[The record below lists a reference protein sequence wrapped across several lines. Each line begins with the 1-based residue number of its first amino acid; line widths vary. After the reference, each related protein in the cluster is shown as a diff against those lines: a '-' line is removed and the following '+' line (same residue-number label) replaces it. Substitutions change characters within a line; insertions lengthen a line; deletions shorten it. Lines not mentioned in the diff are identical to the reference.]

1 MSAKNRKNPLLRALP
16 LLCICLAAAL
26 GIYALDNYLRDLIT
40 RNRHLPV
47 IELAAEVLP
56 LEHDNDLPAD
66 RISINLPGYFGT
78 EAATDVFRAR
88 LGAQPVGLIFS
99 PVRAR
104 GYNGV
109 MELAI
114 GVRYDGTLAGVR
126 VLEHR
131 ETPGLGDQI
140 HQDNTPWILG
150 FNDLS
155 LDNTPKDAWAVQKE
169 GGSFD
174 HISGATSS
182 QRAVIHAV
190 EFTLNQ
196 YRANRD
202 VLFRSGT
209 RPVSRAVSPLRR

>member
-1 MSAKNRKNPLLRALP
+1 MAKKKNMLLDTLP
-16 LLCICLAAAL
+16 LLFICFTAVL
-26 GIYALDNYLRDLIT
+26 GIYALGNYFQDTIT
-40 RNRHLPV
+40 RNRNLP
-47 IELAAEVLP
+47 I
-56 LEHDNDLPAD
+56 LEIGAQILSLEYDNDLPAD
-66 RISINLPGYFGT
+66 RISIDLPTYFGT

-88 LGAQPVGLIFS
+88 RGGEPVGLIFS

-104 GYNGV
+104 GYNGM

-131 ETPGLGDQI
+131 ETPGLGDQV
-140 HQDNTPWILG
+140 HQDNTSWILG
-150 FNDLS
+150 FNGRS
-155 LDNTPKDAWAVQKE
+155 LDNTPKDAWAVEKD

-182 QRAVIHAV
+182 QRAVIRAV

-202 VLFRSGT
+202 TLFNRK
-209 RPVSRAVSPLRR
+209 